1 MSEKL
6 LARVYEFIRQYSEYI
21 GVSPTLRE
29 IAEGCHM
36 SLGSVLDALALL
48 EIRGWIERE
57 DRGYRSISIPSY
69 ADD

>member
-6 LARVYEFIRQYSEYI
+6 LAKVYEFIKQYTDYV
-21 GVSPTLRE
+21 GVAPTLRQ
-29 IAEGCHM
+29 IAEGCHI

-48 EIRGWIERE
+48 ESRGWIERGE
-57 DRGYRSISIPSY
+57 EEGRLIKMPAR

>member
-36 SLGSVLDALALL
+36 SLGSVLDALAL
-48 EIRGWIERE
+48 
-57 DRGYRSISIPSY
+57 
-69 ADD
+69 